1 MKNNFITGSL
11 YWLTGARREELEH
24 RRKVEEIIDFLDLQS
39 VRKATAGTLP
49 YGLRKRV
56 ELARAMAL
64 EPQLILLDEPMAGMN
79 FEEKEDMARYI
90 VDLNEEFGMTV
101 MMIEH
106 DMGVVM
112 DISHR
117 VMVLDFG
124 RKIAEGDPA
133 SVLADPHVKRAYLG
147 EEDEVL
153 VDPDDK
159 PARSGER
166 GMMDYAGRAAQA
178 DTFPKLLRLNAREHG
193 GEIALREKDLG
204 LWRVFTW
211 NDYQTRVHDFALGMV
226 ELGLGRGDVIGIIGD
241 NRPDWVAAEI
251 ATHAIGAMS
260 LGLYRDVLDEE
271 AAYLLSYGDAKLV
284 FAEDEEQV
292 DKLLALAD
300 RAPNLKHIVYSDP
313 RGMRKYDDPRLMEA
327 EKLAAMG
334 RDRAAR
340 EPGLYD
346 RLVDATSGEDV
357 AILCTTSG
365 TTAQPQAGDAGGR
378 ARAAGIARP
387 IWRSIRRGRTTNM
400 SRCCRCPGS
409 WNRST
414 RSAKGCSAG

>member
-1 MKNNFITGSL
+1 MAYTLEVRGVSLRFGGVRALTEVSFGVNDGELYSIIGPNGAGKTSIVNCISGRYTPTEGQLIYRDKDITALNPNARPSLGIGRTFQNLALFHHMSVLDNIMVGRHHLLKNNFITGSL

-64 EPQLILLDEPMAGMN
+64 EPRLILLDEPMAGMN

-133 SVLADPHVKRAYLG
+133 SVLSDPHVKRAYLG

-153 VDPDDK
+153 VDPDDI
-159 PARSGER
+159 PAPAES
-166 GMMDYAGRAAQA
+166 AA
-178 DTFPKLLRLNAREHG
+178 
-193 GEIALREKDLG
+193 
-204 LWRVFTW
+204 
-211 NDYQTRVHDFALGMV
+211 
-226 ELGLGRGDVIGIIGD
+226 
-241 NRPDWVAAEI
+241 
-251 ATHAIGAMS
+251 
-260 LGLYRDVLDEE
+260 
-271 AAYLLSYGDAKLV
+271 
-284 FAEDEEQV
+284 
-292 DKLLALAD
+292 
-300 RAPNLKHIVYSDP
+300 
-313 RGMRKYDDPRLMEA
+313 
-327 EKLAAMG
+327 
-334 RDRAAR
+334 
-340 EPGLYD
+340 
-346 RLVDATSGEDV
+346 
-357 AILCTTSG
+357 
-365 TTAQPQAGDAGGR
+365 
-378 ARAAGIARP
+378 
-387 IWRSIRRGRTTNM
+387 
-400 SRCCRCPGS
+400 
-409 WNRST
+409 
-414 RSAKGCSAG
+414 